1 METAYEKNGKLKEI
15 LRSLESVLVAFSG
28 GVDSTFLLKVAVDT
42 LGRERVLAVTAT
54 SESYPK
60 RELDEAIELAKII
73 GAKHI
78 SIESGEVDIP
88 EFQHNPRNRCYYCKH
103 ELFSILK
110 KTANQ
115 YGMKHVLDGTNF
127 NDVTSDH
134 RPGKLAADQLGIR
147 SPLFEAGMT
156 KDEIRFLSKISGLP
170 TWEKPEFA
178 CLSSRF
184 PYGTAITREKLVMVD
199 RAEDFLKELGFRQ
212 LRVRHHDDIARIEVE
227 EKDLKKFFENGIKDK
242 VINKFKEIGYKYV
255 AVDLQGYRRGSMN
268 EAEEE
273 VRYKL

>member
-1 METAYEKNGKLKEI
+1 MNTADDKLNKLKEI
-15 LRSLESVLVAFSG
+15 LKGLESVLVAFSG

-42 LGRERVLAVTAT
+42 LGRENVLAVTAT

-78 SIESGEVDIP
+78 LIESGEVDIP
-88 EFQHNPRNRCYYCKH
+88 EFQHNPKNRCYYCKH
-103 ELFSILK
+103 ELFSMLK
-110 KTANQ
+110 ETADQN
-115 YGMKHVLDGTNF
+115 GIKHVLDGTNF
-127 NDVTSDH
+127 NDVTGDH
-134 RPGKLAADQLGIR
+134 RPGKLAAEQLGIR

-156 KDEIRFLSKISGLP
+156 KDEIRYLSKMLGLP

-184 PYGTAITREKLVMVD
+184 PYGTAITREKLGMVD
-199 RAEDFLKELGFRQ
+199 KAEDFLKELGFKQ

-227 EKDLKKFFENGIKDK
+227 EKDLKKFLENGIKDK
-242 VINKFKEIGYKYV
+242 VIKKFKEIGYKYV
-255 AVDLQGYRRGSMN
+255 TIDLQGYRRGSMN
-268 EAEEE
+268 ES
-273 VRYKL
+273 